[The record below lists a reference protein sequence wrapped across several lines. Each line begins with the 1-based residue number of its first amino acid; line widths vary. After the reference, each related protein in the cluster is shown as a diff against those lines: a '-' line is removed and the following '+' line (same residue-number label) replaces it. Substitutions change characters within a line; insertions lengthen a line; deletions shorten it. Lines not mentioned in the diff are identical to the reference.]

1 MSDRAGATRRI
12 AHLDMDAFYASVEL
26 LRYPELRGEPVVIGG
41 GARWQPTPRPG
52 GGWRFARLRD
62 YAGRGVATT
71 ATYEARDYGVRSGM
85 ALSRAAVRCPD
96 AVLLPSDFDE
106 YRRLSRAFKAA
117 VADVAPRIE
126 DRGIDEIYIDLG
138 DAPGLAADG
147 GLALAAKMKAAVHA
161 ATGLSC
167 SVGIAPNKLLAK
179 LASELDKPDGLTVLD
194 ASDIATRVWPLPASR
209 INGIGPR
216 AARKL
221 EALEIRSIGELAR
234 ADPYMLLERFGRSY
248 GRWLHEAAHG
258 RDTRPIVTER
268 EPKSISRETTFE
280 RDLHAKRD
288 RDTLSGIFTRLCERV
303 AGDLQRK
310 GYRGRTVG
318 IKLRYDNFTTV
329 TRDQSLETAT
339 DDAQVLRRAAGE
351 CLKRVPLERRL
362 RLLGVRADKLS
373 RGSVAHALEAAVAD
387 RGQLALFGE
396 GDAAA

>member
-362 RLLGVRADKLS
+362 RLLGVRVGALVHGAD
-373 RGSVAHALEAAVAD
+373 VEALDTRPPVAD
-387 RGQLALFGE
+387 LF
-396 GDAAA
+396 D